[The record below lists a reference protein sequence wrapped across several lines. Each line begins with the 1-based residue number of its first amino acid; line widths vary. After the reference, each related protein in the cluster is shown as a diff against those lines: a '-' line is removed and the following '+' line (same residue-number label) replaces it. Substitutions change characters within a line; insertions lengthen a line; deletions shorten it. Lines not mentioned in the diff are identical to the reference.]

1 MEILYFLQENIWQK
15 KGISLI
21 PIRYGHNYW
30 GTRYHVNISV
40 YQGDGSV
47 AVTHGGIEMGQG
59 INTKVAQC
67 IAYELGIS
75 LDMIKTKPVT
85 LVTNPNAATTGGSA
99 GSECNCVAAIEAAKI
114 LKARLEP
121 IRAELGPDA
130 TWPELIKAA
139 NDAEL
144 DLCAR
149 YM

>member
-1 MEILYFLQENIWQK
+1 MIILQENLWQK
-15 KGISLI
+15 KGIALI
-21 PIRYGHNYW
+21 PIRYRHDYW

-47 AVTHGGIEMGQG
+47 AVSHGGIEMGQG
-59 INTKVAQC
+59 INTKVVQC

-75 LDMIKTKPVT
+75 VDMIKIKPVT
-85 LVTNPNAATTGGSA
+85 AVTNPNAMTTGGSA
-99 GSECNCVAAIEAAKI
+99 GSECNCVAAIEACKI

-121 IRAELGPDA
+121 IRNEVGQDA
-130 TWPELIKAA
+130 SWPELISAA
-139 NDAEL
+139 NTAEV